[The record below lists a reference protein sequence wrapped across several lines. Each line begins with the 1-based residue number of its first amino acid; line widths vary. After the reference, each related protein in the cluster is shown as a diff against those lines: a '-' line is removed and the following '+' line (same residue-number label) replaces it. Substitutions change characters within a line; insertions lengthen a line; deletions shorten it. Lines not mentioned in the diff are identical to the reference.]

1 MMYFV
6 LIILSLLLFERIV
19 HLVVEFFRYQRLI
32 ERIVLVILYGL
43 TIVGLGLSIRIILK
57 LEGLI

>member
-43 TIVGLGLSIRIILK
+43 TIAGLGLSIRIILK